1 MGHPRTRSCSRGDS
15 EAGAEEFPQS
25 PVEEEEEFVVPR
37 AASLRRAFASLDEVD
52 PCAQFQQRAAVM
64 RSVPKFLVGM
74 FRNALKIALEEIVRT
89 DNEVTQ
95 ERGWKLFLML
105 PRMLLHRPP
114 GGGQISKA
122 KLLQRFQQ
130 FVEGH
135 WIRLIEASE
144 QCDDKAAVSR
154 RRSCRRVHEDDLEK
168 RVARAELLC
177 HLGEL
182 SSARQALE
190 GATLAPG
197 NSDTLDQLKDPT
209 RNDILTKGSVAQI
222 CQIEQ

>member
-1 MGHPRTRSCSRGDS
+1 MVSRGLKRLRIVQNNVEDVPPPAVPPPDEVPIPMVVALTDRSESSDALSDGSTTDTVVFEGDS

-25 PVEEEEEFVVPR
+25 PVEEEVEFVVRR

-64 RSVPKFLVGM
+64 RSEPKFLVGM

-89 DNEVTQ
+89 DDEVTQ

-135 WIRLIEASE
+135 WT
-144 QCDDKAAVSR
+144 
-154 RRSCRRVHEDDLEK
+154 
-168 RVARAELLC
+168 
-177 HLGEL
+177 
-182 SSARQALE
+182 SSVM
-190 GATLAPG
+190 
-197 NSDTLDQLKDPT
+197 
-209 RNDILTKGSVAQI
+209 TK
-222 CQIEQ
+222 